1 MHNQMLLLK
10 PSHVFFQ
17 SIDCEPF
24 FSMNDS
30 AWASSTRD
38 RDGRQHSFRI
48 GYFKNTQLRET
59 CCNYYSASAFQHC
72 TSCSSTICLLTLPL
86 TGPPSSVAQ
95 QPSVING
102 FYGSIW
108 SASGL
113 DISDKPNGI
122 YTQACPCL
130 LSTAWK
136 YNYLRMNRHTQ
147 RQSKSR
153 LIPIFFLLSALIR
166 NVLFGI
172 ECTVPLPLFRYSES

>member
-1 MHNQMLLLK
+1 
-10 PSHVFFQ
+10 
-17 SIDCEPF
+17 
-24 FSMNDS
+24 MNDS
-30 AWASSTRD
+30 AWASMTRD
-38 RDGRQHSFRI
+38 RDGRQHSFSI
-48 GYFKNTQLRET
+48 QYFKNTQLRET
-59 CCNYYSASAFQHC
+59 CSNYYSASAFQHC
-72 TSCSSTICLLTLPL
+72 TSSSSPICLLTLPL
-86 TGPPSSVAQ
+86 TVPPSSVAQ

-102 FYGSIW
+102 FYSSIW

-122 YTQACPCL
+122 YTQACPCPCL

-136 YNYLRMNRHTQ
+136 YNYLRMNRHIQ

-172 ECTVPLPLFRYSES
+172 EYTVHLPLFRDSES